1 MSERKI
7 SVSLTFDFYPDGE
20 HEDLFEEMTEDEI
33 LSSAKSMAYDD
44 IINGDVWRMLSVEVT
59 SE

>member
-33 LSSAKSMAYDD
+33 VRSALGMAVEDAQRAEARMF
-44 IINGDVWRMLSVEVT
+44 DVVVT

>member
-20 HEDLFEEMTEDEI
+20 HEDLFEEMTEGEI

-44 IINGDVWRMLSVEVT
+44 IINGDVWRMLSVELT
-59 SE
+59 KE